1 MPGDFA
7 SLTNSSHQTEG
18 GVVARRA
25 LIVGI
30 NTYNGGNDL
39 NACVADAKAMADI
52 LSRHKD
58 GERNFDC
65 LVWLDQTEDGSVIT
79 RSKLRAALTE
89 LFNFRGDVLL
99 YFSGH
104 GFLTKTG
111 GLLCTSDA
119 TKDDWGIPMQEVVD
133 LTNLSSAHQVLLIL
147 DCCHSGDIANPVTM
161 NTDSGKSPLAALREN
176 MTVIAA
182 SRATEGAI
190 EAGGHGLFTAAL
202 VDALEGGAADHMG
215 FVTAPALYGYVS
227 RRFTAWDQRPVY
239 KTNATEVLTV
249 RECEPLIGRF
259 QLRQLAMYFPT
270 FDHKYRLDPE
280 YEPEDEQGN
289 VKEPVNKEKVAIA
302 QLFKSY
308 RDAGL
313 LKPSDPKLQLYWA
326 ARRSQTVELTPRG
339 REYWWLVVNDKL

>member
-1 MPGDFA
+1 M
-7 SLTNSSHQTEG
+7 
-18 GVVARRA
+18 ARRA

-30 NTYNGGNDL
+30 NTYGNGNDL
-39 NACVADAKAMADI
+39 AACVADAKAMSAV

-58 GERNFDC
+58 SEKNFDC
-65 LVWLDQTEDGSVIT
+65 IVWLDKTEDGSRIT
-79 RSKLRAALTE
+79 RPNLRAALNE
-89 LFNFRGDVLL
+89 LFDFDGDILL

-104 GFLTKTG
+104 GFLSKTG
-111 GLLCTSDA
+111 GLLCTSDTA
-119 TKDDWGIPMQEVVD
+119 KDDWGIPMQEVVD
-133 LTNLSSAHQVLLIL
+133 LAIQSPARHILLIL
-147 DCCHSGDIANPVTM
+147 DCCHSGDIANPAVM
-161 NTDSGKSPLAALREN
+161 SKDGGKNPLATLREN

-190 EAGGHGLFTAAL
+190 EAGGQGLFTGAL
-202 VDALEGGAADHMG
+202 LDALEGGAADHMG
-215 FVTAPALYGYVS
+215 FVTAPALYAYVS

-249 RECEPLIGRF
+249 RECEPLIERL
-259 QLRQLAMYFPT
+259 QLRQLPAHFPKA
-270 FDHKYRLDPE
+270 DHKYRLDPE
-280 YEPEDEQGN
+280 YEPEDEHGN

-326 ARRSQTVELTPRG
+326 ARRSDTVELTARG
-339 REYWWLVVNDKL
+339 REYWWLLVNDKI